1 MTNLTPTRV
10 RWRIVVILGV
20 VAGVT
25 YIDRLNLGIVA
36 KFILEE
42 YHFTTQSMGWIL
54 GAFSLGYAIFHV
66 PGGWLADRYGPRRVL
81 AGAIL
86 WFSVFTALTAIAP
99 RLPLINW
106 LGAAWAFA
114 IVRFT
119 MGLGEAAALPVG
131 NKLMAYWLGEKELAF
146 GTSIFLAGVGA
157 GGILAPFFI
166 SWLIKRWG
174 WRASF
179 FISGLVGMGLAAV
192 CYTFVTSRPEEHP
205 KVNSAELDLIQ
216 SGRKSSGRNESTSKV
231 IAVPWKRI
239 LAACST
245 RGLMVGHFCLV
256 YPVYIFFTWFFVY
269 LMKARGITI
278 TKASFWASAP
288 FVANVIMVPLWGWLS
303 DRAVEKLGKRMGRRS
318 SAWMAIA
325 CSAALLWSGSQ
336 TANNTLALLQLAIAA
351 GFNFAASAVLWTTCN
366 DISAKFSGS
375 ISGTMSTFGSLGGW
389 VSPVLTGYV
398 AAKLGWTYALN
409 LAAAITILSGLAWFF
424 IDADRPILPAEPV
437 T

>member
-1 MTNLTPTRV
+1 V
-10 RWRIVVILGV
+10 RWRIVVVLAI

-66 PGGWLADRYGPRRVL
+66 PGGWLADRYGPGRVL
-81 AGAIL
+81 AAAIL

-99 RLPLINW
+99 GLPVVNW
-106 LGAAWAFA
+106 LGSAWAFA
-114 IVRFT
+114 IVRFA

-131 NKLMAYWLGEKELAF
+131 NKMMAYWLGERELAF

-157 GGILAPFFI
+157 GGIFAPFFI
-166 SWLIKRWG
+166 SWLIRYWG
-174 WRASF
+174 WRGSF
-179 FISGLVGMGLAAV
+179 FVSGIVGLGLAVV
-192 CYTFVTSRPEEHP
+192 CYTSVTSRPEEHP
-205 KVNSAELDLIQ
+205 KVNAAELALIHGAAELHHQ
-216 SGRKSSGRNESTSKV
+216 RTPSTARVSKV
-231 IAVPWKRI
+231 PWTKI
-239 LAACST
+239 LGSRST
-245 RGLMVGHFCLV
+245 WGLMVSHFCLV

-269 LMKARGITI
+269 VMKARGMTI

-288 FVANVIMVPLWGWLS
+288 FVANLLMVPLWGWFS
-303 DRAVEKLGKRMGRRS
+303 DRAVEKLGKRMGRRT
-318 SAWMAIA
+318 SAWLAIFF
-325 CSAALLWSGSQ
+325 SAALLWTGSQ

-366 DISAKFSGS
+366 DISADFSGS

-389 VSPVLTGYV
+389 ISPVLTGYV
-398 AAKLGWTYALN
+398 AAKLGWTYALD
-409 LAAAITILSGLAWFF
+409 LAAAITMISGLAWFF
-424 IDADRPILPAEPV
+424 IDADRNILSSESLP
-437 T
+437 

>member
-1 MTNLTPTRV
+1 
-10 RWRIVVILGV
+10 
-20 VAGVT
+20 
-25 YIDRLNLGIVA
+25 
-36 KFILEE
+36 
-42 YHFTTQSMGWIL
+42 
-54 GAFSLGYAIFHV
+54 
-66 PGGWLADRYGPRRVL
+66 
-81 AGAIL
+81 
-86 WFSVFTALTAIAP
+86 
-99 RLPLINW
+99 
-106 LGAAWAFA
+106 
-114 IVRFT
+114 

-131 NKLMAYWLGEKELAF
+131 NKLMAYWLGEKEVAF

-166 SWLIKRWG
+166 SWLIKHWG

-216 SGRKSSGRNESTSKV
+216 SGRKSSERNESTSKV

-239 LAACST
+239 LAARST